1 MRPGPLQNPYT
12 FSGKREPMFVI
23 KAIFLA
29 FAQTLYPFSKDFPWF
44 KPNFLPIWPMF
55 RDSFWRG
62 VKMGPT
68 FTDFLFKIHPFGR
81 HIPMY
86 LTYVKF
92 LPLGTCIK
100 KGHPNISDFINLW
113 HASLWEF
120 RNRTMKK
127 VLERGTFLN
136 RHMWSSSPLDT
147 SCRPLGAP
155 KWFWF
160 HQFMECIVMGT

>member
-1 MRPGPLQNPYT
+1 MRPGPPQNPYT

-81 HIPMY
+81 HISMY

-92 LPLGTCIK
+92 LPLGTC
-100 KGHPNISDFINLW
+100 
-113 HASLWEF
+113 
-120 RNRTMKK
+120 
-127 VLERGTFLN
+127 RGTQIFLI
-136 RHMWSSSPLDT
+136 SSIYGMYRYENFATELWKK
-147 SCRPLGAP
+147 CWKGAP
-155 KWFWF
+155 FWTGICEVPPPST
-160 HQFMECIVMGT
+160 QVVGP

>member
-1 MRPGPLQNPYT
+1 MFIHSTWRYAARTSTEPLHILRKKGT
-12 FSGKREPMFVI
+12 SGEHMFVI

-44 KPNFLPIWPMF
+44 KPNFLPIWPMS

-62 VKMGPT
+62 VRMGPT

-92 LPLGTCIK
+92 LPLGTCRGTQIFLISSIYGMHRYMRISQPNYEK
-100 KGHPNISDFINLW
+100 GVGKGHLFEQ
-113 HASLWEF
+113 AYV
-120 RNRTMKK
+120 K
-127 VLERGTFLN
+127 FLPP
-136 RHMWSSSPLDT
+136 RHKL
-147 SCRPLGAP
+147 
-155 KWFWF
+155 
-160 HQFMECIVMGT
+160 